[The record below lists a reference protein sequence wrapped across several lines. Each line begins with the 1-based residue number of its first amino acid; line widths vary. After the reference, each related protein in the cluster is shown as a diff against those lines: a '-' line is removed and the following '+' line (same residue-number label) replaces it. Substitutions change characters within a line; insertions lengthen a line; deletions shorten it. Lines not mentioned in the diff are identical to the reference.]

1 MHPKRGKIEGHLT
14 MKHDHEISPSVDL
27 SIDSIVP
34 GQQEGSGSPLASDPV
49 WEAAPSATAQ

>member
-1 MHPKRGKIEGHLT
+1 

-34 GQQEGSGSPLASDPV
+34 GQHEGSGSPLASDPV
-49 WEAAPSATAQ
+49 WEASPSATVQ